1 MSDEGFQAFGCAV
14 LAVIIVLVAG
24 LIWFNTT
31 PGSDRGDCWYR
42 SNSTGNTGTGDCS
55 FTDRGAVGDVSF
67 AALAVSLVYLTFF
80 LGVAVVQVARRNN
93 MPLTTRLKR
102 LAIYLVLLAIVLYV
116 AYQARAN
123 YLDGLVSTPQVPS

>member
-1 MSDEGFQAFGCAV
+1 MSDEGFRAFGCAA
-14 LAVIIVLVAG
+14 LSVIIALVAG

-42 SNSTGNTGTGDCS
+42 SNSTGNTSTGDCS
-55 FTDRGAVGDVSF
+55 FTDRGAGGDVSF
-67 AALAVSLVYLTFF
+67 AALAVSLIYLTFF
-80 LGVAVVQVARRNN
+80 YGAAVAQVARREN
-93 MPLTTRLKR
+93 MPRTTRLKR

-123 YLDGLVSTPQVPS
+123 YLDGLVSTPKLPS